1 VSFQTHQDDLFNAVN
16 QFLLQEEYG
25 ASPDSKPAVGQ
36 KVLRSRRILEETT
49 RYVEEQKRYEAGV
62 LWAKDDAVLPDNR
75 QGALERFKRTMKRLS
90 GNQELASDIYKEMEQ
105 NFSLGFTEKV
115 PNEELKKLPK
125 GRTWFLPWHPVADP
139 HKKGN

>member
-62 LWAKDDAVLPDNR
+62 LWAKDDAALPDNR
-75 QGALERFKRTMKRLS
+75 QGAIERFKRTMKRLS